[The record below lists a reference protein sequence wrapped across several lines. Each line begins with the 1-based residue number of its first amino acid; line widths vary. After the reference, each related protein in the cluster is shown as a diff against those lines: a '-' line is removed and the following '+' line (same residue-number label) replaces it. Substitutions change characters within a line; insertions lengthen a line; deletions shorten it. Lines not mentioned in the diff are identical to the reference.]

1 MTGPAAD
8 DTAPAPRRPPRPPAG
23 WASVTYLGL
32 GPRSTAR
39 PVPLAPVQGSLA
51 LQSPAPS
58 PPGVETPAP
67 SPLAPR
73 TPELR
78 LVPGSRGTPD
88 DVSVWAARFAQGV
101 VEVLGGDRPLPQLVR
116 WTSRRVYRDLERRVN
131 LLARSCDSEQRLRTV
146 RPQVRSVHVCH
157 PADGAA
163 EVSVHV
169 RHGHRSRALA
179 ARLELVQGRWQCTA
193 LQLG

>member
-1 MTGPAAD
+1 MTAPD
-8 DTAPAPRRPPRPPAG
+8 RTDTAPAPRRPPRPPAG
-23 WASVTYLGL
+23 WGSVTYLGL
-32 GPRSTAR
+32 GPRGTAG
-39 PVPLAPVQGSLA
+39 PVPVAPVDGSLA
-51 LQSPAPS
+51 LQAEHP
-58 PPGVETPAP
+58 VP

-78 LVPGSRGTPD
+78 LVPGSVGTPD

-116 WTSRRVYRDLERRVN
+116 WTSRRVYRDLERRVH
-131 LLARSCDSEQRLRTV
+131 LLARSCGSEQRLRTI